1 MPEYRLRGRRV
12 VVRADVPGERLGSI
26 YVPEVARRQPLVG
39 TVVLV
44 GHQVTEVAPGDRVM
58 FGHHTW
64 SRWAPLGFPHVLLW
78 ERDLL
83 AVLETT

>member
-64 SRWAPLGFPHVLLW
+64 SRWAPLGFPHVLIL
-78 ERDLL
+78 ERNLL
-83 AVLETT
+83 CVLEN